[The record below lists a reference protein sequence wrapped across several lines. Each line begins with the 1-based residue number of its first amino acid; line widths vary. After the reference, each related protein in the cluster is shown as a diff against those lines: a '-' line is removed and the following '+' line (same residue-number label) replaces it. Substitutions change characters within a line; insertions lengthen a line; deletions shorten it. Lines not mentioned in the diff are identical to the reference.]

1 MFPQIINRGE
11 QSVTLTFKVNGQGHS
26 KMRLN
31 HDILQ
36 TVGRR
41 ELTVTCAPT

>member
-1 MFPQIINRGE
+1 MFPQKINHGE
-11 QSVTLTFKVNGQGHS
+11 QSVTLTSRSVVKVIVQL
-26 KMRLN
+26 RLN